1 MAIVEKIACAP
12 QIGDYHIIAE
22 ILLQRCLHYK
32 TMRCPPM
39 TKRTLEIGSRH
50 SPDMICTPFKT
61 TLGNFIEAAERG
73 ANVFVM
79 PGVGCRLGFYDILQ
93 KQVLDDLGYD
103 CEMITLFDYIPT
115 VKRLYTSLHEINPD
129 LTQEKFNDIFELI
142 VKITVDMDN
151 LADFIRRNIAFEVNK
166 GEYEKYYQAYL
177 QAVKDAQNAAEAESI
192 GMEYKAKI
200 EAVAVNKPEK
210 PIRIGIIGEIYIVVE
225 PFSNCNI
232 EKWLAEHGVE
242 IIRSFDLSQ
251 MATAIFT
258 VNEQIENSGGY
269 VHYNI
274 GSTAND
280 AISQAYQMIQDGIDG
295 IIHVKPSSCSP
306 EITAMTILQNISR
319 DYDVPF
325 MYMTFDTETSEA
337 GVHTR
342 LEAFHDMITMKKC
355 EVLK

>member
-1 MAIVEKIACAP
+1 
-12 QIGDYHIIAE
+12 
-22 ILLQRCLHYK
+22 
-32 TMRCPPM
+32 M

-61 TLGNFIEAAERG
+61 TLGNFIEAAEQG

-93 KQVLDDLGYD
+93 KQILDDLGFD
-103 CEMITLFDYIPT
+103 CEMITLFEYIPT
-115 VKRLYTSLHEINPD
+115 VKRLYTSLSSINPD
-129 LTQEKFNDIFELI
+129 LTHEDFDAVFGLV

-151 LADFIRRNIAFEVNK
+151 LAYFMRRNIAFEVNK
-166 GEYEKYYQAYL
+166 GEYEKCYQAYL
-177 QAVKDAQNAAEAESI
+177 QEVKSAQDVAEAEYI
-192 GMEYKAKI
+192 GEKYKEKI
-200 EAVAVNKPEK
+200 ESIVINKPDR

-225 PFSNCNI
+225 PFSNCNM

-242 IIRSFDLSQ
+242 IIRPFDLSQ
-251 MATAIFT
+251 MAVAIFT
-258 VNEQIENSGGY
+258 VDEQVKNSGGY
-269 VHYNI
+269 VDYNI

-280 AISQAYQMIQDGIDG
+280 AIAQAYQMIQDGIDG

-306 EITAMTILQNISR
+306 EITAMTILQNISQ
-319 DYDVPF
+319 DCNVPF

-342 LEAFHDMITMKKC
+342 LEAFYDMIVMKRRS
-355 EVLK
+355 EDE